1 MAALTAL
8 LPVKEYREG
17 YLREAVDSIRAQSF
31 PDWELVV
38 IGEDENRAALGALLA
53 DDLVDA
59 RVRLVASEGRRL
71 AGALNTGMRC
81 AHTEFVAILLGDDMW
96 GSQAVGVLH
105 AAIRNNPGADFFHSA
120 RIVVDDDG
128 RPLSSV
134 HPARQRVSAADFRV
148 SSPVKHLLCWRRALA
163 LSFGGMDETLPP
175 IGTDDF
181 DFPWT
186 MAERGARFHAL
197 DECLYRYRDHR
208 EGYRLTTHLPL
219 SVCVR
224 GIRTTM
230 RKHGLGR
237 IQTERRVLA
246 ARRSYLRQCLYRSG
260 LHERLRRDADPRHG
274 WRDTYA

>member
-1 MAALTAL
+1 MAALTVL
-8 LPVKEYREG
+8 LPVKDYCEG
-17 YLREAVDSIRAQSF
+17 YLREAVDSMHAQSC

-38 IGEDENRAALGALLA
+38 IGEEVNRAALGTLLA
-53 DDLVDA
+53 ADVRDP

-81 AHTEFVAILLGDDMW
+81 ARTRFVAILLGDDMW
-96 GSQAVGVLH
+96 GSQAVGVLS
-105 AAIRNNPGADFFHSA
+105 AAIRDNPGADFFHSA
-120 RIVVDDDG
+120 RIVVDEDG

-134 HPARQRVSAADFRV
+134 HHARERVSVADFEV
-148 SSPVKHLLCWRRALA
+148 SSPVKHLLCWRLELA

-197 DECLYRYRDHR
+197 HECLYLYRDHR

-224 GIRTTM
+224 GIRMTM
-230 RKHGLGR
+230 RKHGLGP

-260 LHERLRRDADPRHG
+260 LHERLSHDADPRRG